1 MRAGAKPTSAAGSQI
16 NKLWSVHTKE
26 CSVVQV
32 VEPEL
37 QTRPQLR
44 LEDNVPLNSCRRLC
58 VTPFTCILKSNASLF
73 YIAKGQILCS
83 RNIKA

>member
-16 NKLWSVHTKE
+16 NKLWSVHTKG

-37 QTRPQLR
+37 QTLPQLR
-44 LEDNVPLNSCRRLC
+44 LGDNVR
-58 VTPFTCILKSNASLF
+58 
-73 YIAKGQILCS
+73 
-83 RNIKA
+83 

>member
-1 MRAGAKPTSAAGSQI
+1 MGVEDRRKKDAGWGQNPLQCPAAGSQI

-37 QTRPQLR
+37 QTQPQLHLR
-44 LEDNVPLNSCRRLC
+44 DNVC
-58 VTPFTCILKSNASLF
+58 
-73 YIAKGQILCS
+73 
-83 RNIKA
+83 